1 MLNLSLLKKGSR
13 VAVALSG
20 GKDSVCLLYLLLSV
34 SGEFEIEVK
43 AVNVEHGIRGESS
56 LRDSEFVKTLCEK
69 LNVPLK
75 SYSVN
80 SPERAEKTGES
91 EEQAA
96 RFLRYEC
103 FNDALSNGFCD
114 FIATAHHAADVTETL
129 LLNIIRGS
137 SLKGLCSIPETAMN
151 GKIIRPLLYTEKS
164 EIDGYVLKN
173 NLPYVTD
180 ETNLKNDYN
189 RNYLRNEVIPLIEKR
204 FKSFQKSVCKTCK
217 SIKSEDEYLD
227 GLALKLTD
235 ESGSFVIIPNYSD
248 LPVFKRA
255 CVIALKLNGF
265 IADYTENHINELVK
279 LAFTQTGKK
288 VSLKCGITAYKS
300 YDRLVFKTKSAET
313 SSLIDFS
320 LEKTAFGDYELSFEK
335 ITRDEFLNCLNN
347 KKLKKE
353 NKKEKYK
360 PALFFDLDKLPK
372 GCIIR
377 TRKQGD
383 VITDFGGKTKTL
395 KKYLTDKKVSAL
407 VSSSLPLI
415 AKENTVYIIGLIDVS
430 ARIKVDES
438 SKNIVKCV
446 CINKGER

>member
-1 MLNLSLLKKGSR
+1 MLNLALLKKGSR

-91 EEQAA
+91 EEQSA

-103 FNDALSNGFCD
+103 FKNAISCGFCD
-114 FIATAHHAADVTETL
+114 YIATAHHAADVTETL

-137 SLKGLCSIPETAMN
+137 SLKGLCSIPETSIE
-151 GKIIRPLLYTEKS
+151 GKIIRPLLYVENS
-164 EIDGYVLKN
+164 EIENYVLKN
-173 NLPYVTD
+173 NLQYVTD

-204 FKSFQKSVCKTCK
+204 FPSFQKSVCKTCK
-217 SIKSEDEYLD
+217 AVKTEDEYLD
-227 GLALKLTD
+227 GLALKLTN
-235 ESGSFVIIPNYSD
+235 ENGNFVIIPDYSV

-255 CVIALKLNGF
+255 CVMALKLNGF
-265 IADYTENHINELVK
+265 TADYTENHINELVK

-320 LEKTAFGDYELSFEK
+320 LEKNTFNDYELSFEK

-353 NKKEKYK
+353 KYK

-372 GCIIR
+372 GCVVR
-377 TRKQGD
+377 TKRQGD

-407 VSSSLPLI
+407 ISCALPLI
-415 AKENTVYIIGLIDVS
+415 AKENIVYIVSLIDVS
-430 ARIKVDES
+430 ALLKVDES
-438 SKNIVKCV
+438 SKNIVKYI

>member
-1 MLNLSLLKKGSR
+1 MLNLALLKKGSR

-34 SGEFEIEVK
+34 SGKLEIEIK

-56 LRDSEFVKTLCEK
+56 LRDSEFVKNLCEK

-80 SPERAEKTGES
+80 SPERAEKNGES

-103 FNDALSNGFCD
+103 FKNAISCGFCD
-114 FIATAHHAADVTETL
+114 YIATAHHAADVTETL

-151 GKIIRPLLYTEKS
+151 GKIIRPLLYIEKS
-164 EIDGYVLKN
+164 EIENYVLKN
-173 NLPYVTD
+173 NLQYVTD

-204 FKSFQKSVCKTCK
+204 FPSFQKSVCKTCK

-227 GLALKLTD
+227 RLALKLTD

-255 CVIALKLNGF
+255 CVMALKLNGF

-279 LAFTQTGKK
+279 LAFTQTGKRI
-288 VSLKCGITAYKS
+288 SLKCGITAYKS
-300 YDRLVFKTKSAET
+300 YDRIIFKTKSAET

-320 LEKTAFGDYELSFEK
+320 LEKTTFNDYELSFEK

-353 NKKEKYK
+353 KYK

-372 GCIIR
+372 GCVVR
-377 TRKQGD
+377 TKRQGD

-395 KKYLTDKKVSAL
+395 KKYLTDKKVSTLISCA
-407 VSSSLPLI
+407 LPLI
-415 AKENTVYIIGLIDVS
+415 AKENIVYIVSLIDVS
-430 ARIKVDES
+430 ALLKVDES
-438 SKNIVKCV
+438 SKNIVKYI

>member
-1 MLNLSLLKKGSR
+1 MLNLALLKKGSR

-69 LNVPLK
+69 LNIPLK

-80 SPERAEKTGES
+80 SLERAKKTGES

-103 FNDALSNGFCD
+103 FKNAISCGFCD
-114 FIATAHHAADVTETL
+114 YIATAHHAADVTETL

-137 SLKGLCSIPETAMN
+137 SLKGLCSIPETAMD

-173 NLPYVTD
+173 NLQYVTD

-204 FKSFQKSVCKTCK
+204 FPSFQKSVCKTCK

-255 CVIALKLNGF
+255 CVMALKLNGF
-265 IADYTENHINELVK
+265 TVDYTENHINELVK

-320 LEKTAFGDYELSFEK
+320 LEKTTFNDYELSFEK

-353 NKKEKYK
+353 KYK

-372 GCIIR
+372 GCVVR
-377 TRKQGD
+377 TKRQGD

-395 KKYLTDKKVSAL
+395 KEYLTDKKVSAL
-407 VSSSLPLI
+407 ISCALPLI
-415 AKENTVYIIGLIDVS
+415 AKENIVYIVSLIDVS
-430 ARIKVDES
+430 ALLKVDES
-438 SKNIVKCV
+438 SKNIVKYI

>member
-1 MLNLSLLKKGSR
+1 MLNLALLKKGSR

-34 SGEFEIEVK
+34 SGKLEIEIK

-56 LRDSEFVKTLCEK
+56 LRDSEFVKNLCEK

-80 SPERAEKTGES
+80 SPERAEKNGES

-103 FNDALSNGFCD
+103 FKNAISCGFCD
-114 FIATAHHAADVTETL
+114 YIATAHHAADVTETL

-204 FKSFQKSVCKTCK
+204 FPSFQKSVCKTCK
-217 SIKSEDEYLD
+217 AVKTEDEYLD
-227 GLALKLTD
+227 GLARKLTD
-235 ESGSFVIIPNYSD
+235 ENGSYVIIPNYSD

-279 LAFTQTGKK
+279 LAFTQTGKRI
-288 VSLKCGITAYKS
+288 SLKCGITAYKS
-300 YDRLVFKTKSAET
+300 YDRIIFKTKSAET

-320 LEKTAFGDYELSFEK
+320 LKKISFNGYELYFEK

-353 NKKEKYK
+353 KYK

-372 GCIIR
+372 GCVIR
-377 TRKQGD
+377 TRKPGD
-383 VITDFGGKTKTL
+383 EITCFGGKTKTL

-415 AKENTVYIIGLIDVS
+415 AKENMVYIVSLIDVS
-430 ARIKVDES
+430 ALLKVDES
-438 SKNIVKCV
+438 SKNIVKYI